1 MDARDVHLFRAAA
14 EMSVRNPDRAEVFLK
29 AAMMAQD
36 ERMGAES
43 WRTIP
48 KVRKPRAQEVRP

>member
-36 ERMGAES
+36 KRMGAES
-43 WRTIP
+43 WRTIL
-48 KVRKPRAQEVRP
+48 R